1 MAIHDM
7 SAEELQRAIDAGY
20 RTAGT
25 VFRCF
30 VDVLEQRYGKDEAHR
45 IADEAVRLKA
55 QASGEVAT
63 ERFGRGSFQNLMQAQ
78 KAGFPNIQILE
89 HTKTRYVI
97 RDTRC
102 PIVEGW
108 RQSGLSVERIKEL
121 GDIYCWG
128 DLYFAQAFHP
138 DIQLEF
144 EGRIAEGQPHCQ
156 WAFTLDDE

>member
-1 MAIHDM
+1 MAIRDL
-7 SAEELQRAIDAGY
+7 SAEEIQRAIDAGY

-30 VDVLEQRYGKDEAHR
+30 LEVLEHAYGKDEARR
-45 IADEAVRLKA
+45 IADKAVRLKA

-63 ERFGRGSFQNLMQAQ
+63 QRFGRGSFRNLMEAQ

-89 HTKTRYVI
+89 FTDTRYVI
-97 RDTRC
+97 RDTQC

-108 RQSGLSVERIKEL
+108 RQSGLNAERIKEL
-121 GDIYCWG
+121 GDVYCWG

-144 EGRIAEGQPHCQ
+144 ESRIAEGKPCCQ
-156 WAFTLDDE
+156 WVYTLGAE